1 MSVIEAMLSF
11 SHVTSVQEYG
21 CIVLTNITADG
32 AYCPVYQ
39 FNMGLFYFFV
49 KFLFIIKINEPVYDK
64 RGLLT

>member
-1 MSVIEAMLSF
+1 MAVIEAMLSF

-39 FNMGLFYFFV
+39 STSDCFILRSG
-49 KFLFIIKINEPVYDK
+49 FLFLILSNNYKGE
-64 RGLLT
+64 